1 MKYFLLTILLI
12 SVLLPSLS
20 FAQNKDKVS
29 LHIRVSDTDTKETLP
44 YANVR
49 LIGEKKY
56 SSITDSQGEFYIS
69 QIVPQKCTINISY
82 IGYNDWQK
90 TIIQRNDTTIYVE
103 MSSNQTILNEIVV
116 TAEESKGL
124 TSSSIIDRRAMEHLQ
139 PSSFSDLLEL
149 LPGNKS
155 STPSLTS
162 VNVMSIREVDR
173 PSKNNNTNTL
183 GTAFMVDGIPIS
195 TNANMQYTDDEF
207 WGNIDVNK
215 YYSVAGKGVDM
226 RSIPTDDIEHVEIV
240 RGIPSVRYGNLT
252 SGLVKIERKR
262 GRTPF
267 NARFKAD
274 GVSKLFAFGK
284 GFNIKETNLNI
295 DLNYLD
301 SKASPTDWT
310 NNFKRINI
318 STRVQKTWNSQ
329 NYLATWSPSFDF
341 GKTIDNSKT
350 DPDKDLPYI
359 DKYSSTHNSLSLRQ
373 SFNLK
378 LKNAGI
384 LKAIELDN
392 GVTLDLDKIKQTK
405 FVQPTEPSFISNTKI
420 PGDYD
425 SNYLPSKWTSYSEVD
440 GKPLSIYLQA
450 TGIFSLRTFGLIHD
464 LNAGTEW
471 SFDKNYG
478 KGQIYD
484 MNTPPSTNVTSRPRA
499 YSDIPAMNNLTFFA
513 EDVIGFPIGN
523 NYVKLSSG
531 IRAATLLNMD
541 SKYEMHNKFYLD
553 PRVSMQ
559 WSFPKVTI
567 AKKQMSIDFTAGYGW
582 HSRFPTLT
590 DLYPDYTYVDIV
602 QLNYYHNNPEYR
614 RVYLRTYIQKY
625 INYNIKPAVNKKL
638 DLRLNF
644 SYDNNNLSI
653 TFYKEVMSNGFR
665 NQVADVVSL
674 PYTLYTANDDY
685 AQNHIGKPNLEDLD
699 SKDQRKLT
707 SFSYTGNGSRT
718 DKNGIEFT
726 LQSKRIE
733 ALKTRIT
740 INGAWQENEFD
751 NSTPY
756 YRSESKY
763 INNNYV
769 QIIGV
774 YKSESGYWRERMR
787 TNFTFDTYIPS
798 LDFEFSTSAQCE
810 WFFIKQNKSMSET
823 PDYYFDALDVQH
835 VYTDADKTDAIL
847 KELYHPYNQ
856 NSFRKDRTPLGIDIN
871 LKATKK
877 IEEKVVI
884 SLFVNRLFNYY
895 PDYDVNGTIIRRN
908 VDPYFGM
915 ELKLNL

>member
-90 TIIQRNDTTIYVE
+90 TIILRNDTTIYVE

-318 STRVQKTWNSQ
+318 STRVQKTWDSQ
-329 NYLATWSPSFDF
+329 NFLTTWSPSFDF

-674 PYTLYTANDDY
+674 PYTLYTTNDDY

-699 SKDQRKLT
+699 SKDLRKLT

-823 PDYYFDALDVQH
+823 PDYYFDALGVQH

-847 KELYHPYNQ
+847 KELYHPYNK